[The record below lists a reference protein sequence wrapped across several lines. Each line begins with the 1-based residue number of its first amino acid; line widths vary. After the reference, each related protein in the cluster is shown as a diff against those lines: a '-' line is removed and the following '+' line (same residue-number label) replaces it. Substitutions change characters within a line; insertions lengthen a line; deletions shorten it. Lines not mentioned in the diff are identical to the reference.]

1 MIKIVITVGVALAL
15 GFIAGSAAVYT
26 FNRIPDGWLGA
37 DEEGRDSQRVKS
49 VPWKYVLSATFIVCG
64 IYMGLKDPVAAPAV
78 FAACFFLVQTAMAAK
93 LYRRAPLPLSALVL
107 VCGIASV
114 SREAD
119 FQRYVIEAVAVIAC
133 LGALFGIVS
142 LLRKRKGTGLEGAV
156 PMSEN
161 FALAAS
167 AVLLCG
173 GIHGITVIAASV
185 CLWLVR
191 VFMTAG
197 RIGKE
202 RAFAEAE
209 PPAFFL
215 AACAALWMT
224 VNISH
229 AVI

>member
-1 MIKIVITVGVALAL
+1 M
-15 GFIAGSAAVYT
+15 
-26 FNRIPDGWLGA
+26 
-37 DEEGRDSQRVKS
+37 
-49 VPWKYVLSATFIVCG
+49 PWKYVLSATFIVCG

-167 AVLLCG
+167 VVLLCG